1 MASVVSVIA
10 ICAIGGALVLFSIGL
25 YQLFIKRLAEVERAE
40 TADLLRIH
48 TLDALTGRLIKLVM
62 LALVMELVHH
72 AFLQQYAG
80 SLDLFFLSGAILLI
94 GLAFLFTVR
103 LRRN

>member
-10 ICAIGGALVLFSIGL
+10 IRAIGGAAIIGL
-25 YQLFIKRLAEVERAE
+25 YQLFIKRLAERAE